1 MSLLDFYKSN
11 LPIQK
16 PAADDY
22 TLLPFTHSMYVGID
36 AEGTLAVILKSA
48 SGNRCPLMQKTKLLS
63 VECNIVITHDL
74 SGEKETITAHV
85 VKCYSP
91 IEKEKDLFLELIDA
105 LLVNKTYTDEEIMEA
120 FRTLI
125 NFFADRREPSDG
137 ELIGLYAELCTI
149 LSFNDSFPMAKY
161 WQSVDRMKFD
171 FSVSDKLKIEVKATT
186 KAFRTHHFRHEQLVA
201 DMFDIFIV
209 SYMLRYDDEGV
220 SLFEIINQA
229 KPLLQDN
236 PRKLCRVNLVLKNVS
251 QERLSGLRFSPEYTA
266 AKQQIFNA
274 ANIPK
279 FDQYTPDG
287 VANAEY
293 DCSLENISSISRT
306 DFINAI
312 INAAQED
319 STDGET

>member
-11 LPIQK
+11 LPIH
-16 PAADDY
+16 PPDSDDY
-22 TLLPFTHSMYVGID
+22 ALFPYTNSMYVGID

-48 SGNRCPLMQKTKLLS
+48 NGNRCPLMQKTKLLS
-63 VECNIVITHDL
+63 VECNIVITHEL

-105 LLVNKTYTDEEIMEA
+105 LLAKKTHTDEEIMEA

-137 ELIGLYAELCTI
+137 ELIGLYAELCAI
-149 LSFNDSFPMAKY
+149 LSFNDSVPLVKY
-161 WQSVDRMKFD
+161 WQSIDRMKFD

-186 KAFRTHHFRHEQLVA
+186 KSFRTHHFRHEQLVA
-201 DMFDIFIV
+201 DMFDIYIV

-220 SLFEIINQA
+220 SLIDVINES
-229 KPLLQDN
+229 KSLLQDD
-236 PRKLCRVNLVLKNVS
+236 PQKLCRVNLVLKNVS
-251 QERLSGLRFSPEYTA
+251 PERLSGLKFSPEYTA

-293 DCSLENISSISRT
+293 DCSLENISSVSRT
-306 DFINAI
+306 DFISAI

-319 STDGET
+319 SDDGET

>member
-11 LPIQK
+11 LPIRQTCS
-16 PAADDY
+16 DDY
-22 TLLPFTHSMYVGID
+22 TLFPYTASMYVGVD
-36 AEGTLAVILKSA
+36 ADGTLAVILRSA
-48 SGNRCPLMQKTKLLS
+48 TGSRCPLIQKTKLLS
-63 VECNIVITHDL
+63 VECNVVITHDL
-74 SGEKETITAHV
+74 AGEKETIVAHI

-91 IEKEKDLFLELIDA
+91 IEKEKDLFLELIEA
-105 LLVNKTYTDEEIMEA
+105 LLVSKTYTDEEIMEA

-125 NFFADRREPSDG
+125 NFFADRREPSDS
-137 ELIGLYAELCTI
+137 ELIGIYAELYTI
-149 LSFNDSFPMAKY
+149 LSFSDSVPMAKY

-171 FSVSDKLKIEVKATT
+171 FSVSEKLKIEVKATT

-201 DMFDIFIV
+201 DMFDIYIV
-209 SYMLRYDDEGV
+209 SYMLRYDDEGMPLLEV
-220 SLFEIINQA
+220 INQA

-236 PRKLCRVNLVLKNVS
+236 PRKLCRVNLILKNVS
-251 QERLSGLRFSPEYTA
+251 PERLSGLKFSPEYTA

-293 DCSLENISSISRT
+293 DCSLENIASISRT
-306 DFINAI
+306 EFINVI
-312 INAAQED
+312 MNAAQEE
-319 STDGET
+319 TIDGET